1 MKTWLLQKVRF
12 QRLIIILD
20 ALMVEVTGGNNEEV
34 GKRKKKNLLDL
45 HTNSN
50 LPYFIVNKERFDQN
64 KIEKIPKPQVDI
76 YSKK

>member
-1 MKTWLLQKVRF
+1 
-12 QRLIIILD
+12 
-20 ALMVEVTGGNNEEV
+20 MVEVAGGNNEEV

-64 KIEKIPKPQVDI
+64 KIHKIPKPQVDI
-76 YSKK
+76 YSKKQLYSKYSDRSTCLLIADPV